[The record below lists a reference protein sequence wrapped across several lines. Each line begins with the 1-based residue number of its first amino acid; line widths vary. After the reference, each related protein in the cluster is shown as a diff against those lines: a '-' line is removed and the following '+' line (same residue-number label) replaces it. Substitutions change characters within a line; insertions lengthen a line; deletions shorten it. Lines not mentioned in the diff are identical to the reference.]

1 MSDVSHNFHQGSI
14 ERKSMIEDKRKLL
27 GNKRQSMGMKT
38 VLGTDVI
45 NAYSTSD
52 DPRTSFTKMRKRHK
66 RDDDYISPNFK
77 DDAQLEYTPI
87 YQITFDDDRDPVLEP
102 TFSKHRIPLQIRC
115 LERYHISKK
124 EYAQQFK
131 REIMLL
137 IDNQPTAE
145 SAWQFVRTMA
155 YTTLWP
161 PLHTRKE
168 LKMFEKGFCK
178 LSPAEQ
184 RRYDRIM
191 SINFT

>member
-1 MSDVSHNFHQGSI
+1 MSTS
-14 ERKSMIEDKRKLL
+14 ERRSLLEDKRRLL
-27 GNKRQSMGMKT
+27 GSMRQSLGMKNPIAPFAQNPVT
-38 VLGTDVI
+38 
-45 NAYSTSD
+45 AAD
-52 DPRTSFTKMRKRHK
+52 DGRNSFTKMTKRHK
-66 RDDDYISPNFK
+66 KDQDFIISNFK
-77 DDAQLEYTPI
+77 EHPETEFTPI
-87 YQITFDDDRDPVLEP
+87 YQTTFDDDRDPILEP

-124 EYAQQFK
+124 EYAHQFK
-131 REIMLL
+131 REIDLL
-137 IDNQPTAE
+137 IENQPTAE

-168 LKMFEKGFCK
+168 LKMFEKDFCK

-184 RRYDRIM
+184 RRYDKIM

>member
-1 MSDVSHNFHQGSI
+1 MGLATA
-14 ERKSMIEDKRKLL
+14 ERKNAMEDKRKMM
-27 GNKRQSMGMKT
+27 GSKRQSMGMKGAFGS
-38 VLGTDVI
+38 VVQSVF
-45 NAYSTSD
+45 APSEE
-52 DPRTSFTKMRKRHK
+52 PRTSFTKMRKRHK
-66 RDDDYISPNFK
+66 KDEDYVNPNFK
-77 DDAQLEYTPI
+77 ESIHLEYTPI
-87 YQITFDDDRDPVLEP
+87 YQVTFFDDVDPMLEP

-115 LERYHISKK
+115 LERYHISKR

-131 REIMLL
+131 REIMLQ

-145 SAWQFVRTMA
+145 SAWQFVSRTMA
-155 YTTLWP
+155 YTSLWP

-184 RRYDRIM
+184 RRYDKIM